1 MLPRSPNLDLA
12 PCTFC
17 GGSGWESIEGKGVRP
32 CRCRADLRYENLL
45 AQAHIPRR
53 FQSCSFEN
61 FEAYCQ
67 SMQRALMFSRKFVD
81 EYPLVDVG
89 ILYQGSCG
97 VGKTHLAI
105 SMLKALIKKGIPGLF
120 YDFRDLLKEIQDS
133 FNPNTHTSELKI
145 LTPVLEAEILVLDE
159 LGASK
164 PTEWVQETITHIINR
179 RYNERRITIFTTNYL
194 DMSIGTQ
201 YSELLTDRIGVR
213 IRSRLHEMCRQ
224 ILMEGEEDRESDYRK
239 IIQSKRGR
247 RFSQ

>member
-1 MLPRSPNLDLA
+1 
-12 PCTFC
+12 
-17 GGSGWESIEGKGVRP
+17 
-32 CRCRADLRYENLL
+32 
-45 AQAHIPRR
+45 
-53 FQSCSFEN
+53 
-61 FEAYCQ
+61 
-67 SMQRALMFSRKFVD
+67 
-81 EYPLVDVG
+81 
-89 ILYQGSCG
+89 
-97 VGKTHLAI
+97 
-105 SMLKALIKKGIPGLF
+105 
-120 YDFRDLLKEIQDS
+120 
-133 FNPNTHTSELKI
+133 
-145 LTPVLEAEILVLDE
+145 LDE